1 MTDMLIFLE
10 LITPLIQVQVDTSDG
25 AYERRHKKYETFE
38 RRQRLR
44 EKEKLKHEQYKLK
57 ERVEQLRIMDAS
69 AFLALP
75 ASDFSPAPGVQED
88 DACAGTLAAAHV
100 NGANAHNEGERRRKE
115 MLDIA
120 LSLEARF
127 RVLLPPDRIRKS
139 QSRPTMREDN
149 AITPTTSVFQRSAS
163 DAEITKEEEAIFA
176 DSHNL
181 RQDRIKAKSAEK
193 DSAYESPAL
202 ASVSRASER
211 FGVTSLSPIQKPE
224 QRHSVSR
231 SPSPVISPCL
241 AEEPVVSP
249 AHPIPERPV
258 LYYIGMEEHEEHL
271 GPQSEEEVNPP
282 SLPHEQFIS
291 APDQIVEPVEVHQST
306 NSQTRSSV
314 PPQEH
319 RPLLDVQPL
328 NVPEVDPTGGINPV
342 EQEALKGFSEP
353 FRPISLPEAHQ
364 HGSSPMYID
373 VGRLPEPSASLH
385 LPLPPP
391 IATLSNAFP
400 SQFQKTE
407 AAPRRRPG
415 RPPKNPERK
424 SRLLELAEAV
434 QSITMAPPTKRK
446 KTSHYDDPSVKL
458 PVPSPVSYETVEPNQ
473 EFMVPISTAPSER
486 QSRSPPSEQSL
497 ETRDTVGLLAPPYPS
512 ISVAGSRRSS
522 VRRGVTIA
530 EYQSDTGELRW
541 TTTPLLVAA
550 VRGGQRQ
557 TQRHQMAFGVKV
569 PDQVADPY
577 DFWLP
582 DEYLPEEELQKY
594 DH

>member
-1 MTDMLIFLE
+1 MTDMLIVLE
-10 LITPLIQVQVDTSDG
+10 LITPLIQVQVDTSDA

-88 DACAGTLAAAHV
+88 DVNAGAGVLAAAHI

-127 RVLLPPDRIRKS
+127 RVLLPPDRVRKS
-139 QSRPTMREDN
+139 QSRPTMREEN
-149 AITPTTSVFQRSAS
+149 VITPTTSVFQRSAS
-163 DAEITKEEEAIFA
+163 DAEITEEEEAIFA

-202 ASVSRASER
+202 ASVSRASES
-211 FGVTSLSPIQKPE
+211 FGVISSSPIQKPE
-224 QRHSVSR
+224 QRHPVSC

-249 AHPIPERPV
+249 THPIPERPV
-258 LYYIGMEEHEEHL
+258 LHYIGMEEHGEHL
-271 GPQSEEEVNPP
+271 GPESEEEVNPL
-282 SLPHEQFIS
+282 SLRHEQFIS
-291 APDQIVEPVEVHQST
+291 APDQIVVPVKVHQST
-306 NSQTRSSV
+306 NSRTRSSE

-319 RPLLDVQPL
+319 RPLLDVRPF
-328 NVPEVDPTGGINPV
+328 NVPEVNSTPV

-353 FRPISLPEAHQ
+353 FRPIPLPEAHQ
-364 HGSSPMYID
+364 HGSLSMYID
-373 VGRLPEPSASLH
+373 VGRFPEPSASLH
-385 LPLPPP
+385 FPLPPP
-391 IATLSNAFP
+391 IATLSNAFS

-458 PVPSPVSYETVEPNQ
+458 PVPSSASCETAEPHQ
-473 EFMVPISTAPSER
+473 EPMVAISTAPNER

-497 ETRDTVGLLAPPYPS
+497 ETRDAVGLLAPPYPS
-512 ISVAGSRRSS
+512 ISVPGSRRSS

>member
-1 MTDMLIFLE
+1 MSDKLVFLE
-10 LITPLIQVQVDTSDG
+10 LITSLMQIQVDTSDA

-88 DACAGTLAAAHV
+88 DVNAGAALLAAAHV

-120 LSLEARF
+120 LFLEARF
-127 RVLLPPDRIRKS
+127 KVLLPPDQIRKS
-139 QSRPTMREDN
+139 QSRSAMREDN
-149 AITPTTSVFQRSAS
+149 AITPATSVLRRSA
-163 DAEITKEEEAIFA
+163 EIMEKVISA
-176 DSHNL
+176 DSNL

-193 DSAYESPAL
+193 DSAYESPAS
-202 ASVSRASER
+202 ASISRASER
-211 FGVTSLSPIQKPE
+211 SDVTSSSPIQRPE
-224 QRHSVSR
+224 QRRSR
-231 SPSPVISPCL
+231 RVLSCSPMPVISPCL
-241 AEEPVVSP
+241 AEESVAPPVN
-249 AHPIPERPV
+249 PIPERPV
-258 LYYIGMEEHEEHL
+258 LHYIGIEEHKEHL
-271 GPQSEEEVNPP
+271 GSESEEAVNPP
-282 SLPHEQFIS
+282 SLRHEQFIS
-291 APDQIVEPVEVHQST
+291 APDQIVELAEVHQST
-306 NSQTRSSV
+306 NSQSRSSV
-314 PPQEH
+314 PPH
-319 RPLLDVQPL
+319 KHKPLLDVQPL
-328 NVPEVDPTGGINPV
+328 NVPEVNPSPV
-342 EQEALKGFSEP
+342 EHKGISQP
-353 FRPISLPEAHQ
+353 FHSISLPEAHQ
-364 HGSSPMYID
+364 HRSSPVHID
-373 VGRLPEPSASLH
+373 VGHLPEPSASLY

-391 IATLSNAFP
+391 ITTLSNTFP
-400 SQFQKTE
+400 SQFQKAE
-407 AAPRRRPG
+407 SAPRRRPG
-415 RPPKNPERK
+415 RPPKHPEQK

-434 QSITMAPPTKRK
+434 QSITVDPPTKRK
-446 KTSHYDDPSVKL
+446 KTNHDNDPSVKL
-458 PVPSPVSYETVEPNQ
+458 SGPSPMSYGTAGPNQ
-473 EFMVPISTAPSER
+473 ELMVAISTVPNER

-497 ETRDTVGLLAPPYPS
+497 ETRDAVALFAPPYSS
-512 ISVAGSRRSS
+512 ISAPGSRRSS
-522 VRRGVTIA
+522 ARRGVTIA

-594 DH
+594 NR

>member
-163 DAEITKEEEAIFA
+163 DAEITEEEEAIFA

-328 NVPEVDPTGGINPV
+328 NVPEVDPT
-342 EQEALKGFSEP
+342 
-353 FRPISLPEAHQ
+353 
-364 HGSSPMYID
+364 
-373 VGRLPEPSASLH
+373 GRLPEPSASLH

>member
-1 MTDMLIFLE
+1 MQI
-10 LITPLIQVQVDTSDG
+10 QVDTSDA

-38 RRQRLR
+38 RRQRFR

-57 ERVEQLRIMDAS
+57 ERIEQLRIMDAS

-75 ASDFSPAPGVQED
+75 PSDFSPAPGAQEYD
-88 DACAGTLAAAHV
+88 VDADTAALAAAHV

-127 RVLLPPDRIRKS
+127 RVLLPPDRVRKS

-149 AITPTTSVFQRSAS
+149 AITPTTSVFRRSAS
-163 DAEITKEEEAIFA
+163 DAEITEKEEEVFA
-176 DSHNL
+176 DSHDL
-181 RQDRIKAKSAEK
+181 RQDRIKAKSTEK
-193 DSAYESPAL
+193 DSPYESPAS

-211 FGVTSLSPIQKPE
+211 SGVASTSPMQKPE
-224 QRHSVSR
+224 QRHSLSC
-231 SPSPVISPCL
+231 SPSPIISPCL

-249 AHPIPERPV
+249 ADPIPERPV
-258 LYYIGMEEHEEHL
+258 LHYIGIEEHL
-271 GPQSEEEVNPP
+271 GPESGEEVNPP
-282 SLPHEQFIS
+282 PLRHEQFIS

-314 PPQEH
+314 PPQKH

-328 NVPEVDPTGGINPV
+328 NAPEVDPTPV
-342 EQEALKGFSEP
+342 EQETLKSFSEP
-353 FRPISLPEAHQ
+353 FHPIPLQEAYQ
-364 HGSSPMYID
+364 HRSSSMYID

-391 IATLSNAFP
+391 IATLSNAQ
-400 SQFQKTE
+400 SQKTE

-415 RPPKNPERK
+415 RPPKHPERK

-434 QSITMAPPTKRK
+434 QSIAMAPPTKRK
-446 KTSHYDDPSVKL
+446 KMNHYDDPSVKL
-458 PVPSPVSYETVEPNQ
+458 PVPSPASYETAEPNQ
-473 EFMVPISTAPSER
+473 ESVVAISTAPNER
-486 QSRSPPSEQSL
+486 QSRSPPSEKSL
-497 ETRDTVGLLAPPYPS
+497 ETRDAVALFAPPCFS
-512 ISVAGSRRSS
+512 ISAPGTRRSS
-522 VRRGVTIA
+522 ARRGVTIA

-594 DH
+594 NH